1 MSKDLLLPDIGD
13 FEKVEIIEVLVKA
26 GDKIKKNESLVTL
39 ESDKSSVEVPSTDD
53 GIIESVNVKIG
64 DKVSKGHLLA
74 TLESLS
80 LTEEKPKKILG
91 EKLPPDTEKII
102 EEAENTLVLKKEA
115 DEQKTITKKE
125 DNDEKIEIVKNGD
138 IDPIETKEWL
148 ESLSAVLEKDGKLRA
163 QFLIKQ
169 LIEHSYKEG
178 SDLVLSRN
186 TPYINTIPPE
196 QETKSSGDQNLERKI
211 RSLIRWNA
219 AAMVVRANKKNP
231 ELGGHIGTFASAATL
246 YDVGMNH
253 FWRAKNNKFGGDLIY
268 FQGHSAPGMYARAFL
283 EGRITPKQLDCFR
296 QEVKSGGLSSYPH
309 PWLMPKFWQ
318 FPVVSMGLGA
328 MMSIYQARFT
338 KYLINRGLLKDEGRK
353 VWSFLGDGEMDEPES
368 MGAIGLAAREKL
380 DNLIVVVN
388 CNLQRLDG
396 PVRGNGKIIQELE
409 GIFRGAGWNVIKVIW
424 GSYWDSLLAKDKTG
438 MLIRRMGEAVDGE
451 YQAFKAKGGAYV
463 RENFFGKYPELLD
476 LVSQMTDKDIW
487 KLNRGGHDPH
497 KVYAAYH
504 SAMQHTGSPTV
515 ILAKTIKGYGMGKS
529 GESMNTTH
537 QQKKLGEE
545 DLLYYRDRFDVPLTD
560 EQVKNIEYYKPP
572 ENSPEIKY
580 LKECRL
586 KLGGNLPE
594 RSSFAKSIKTP
605 SVDVFSAMKESTG
618 KKEMSTTMI
627 LVRMLTSLLRDKN
640 VAPRLVPIIPDEART
655 FGMEG
660 FFQKIGI
667 YAHEGQK
674 YEPVDSEQL
683 SSYRE
688 DIKGQVLE
696 EGITEAGAMS
706 SWIAAGTSYT
716 NHDLEMIPIY
726 LFYSMFGFQ
735 RIGDFAWAAGDAQ
748 TRGFLIGATAGRTTL
763 AGEGLQHGD
772 GHSHILSSVIPNCK
786 SYDPTFGY
794 ELATIFREGL
804 RRMHEKQENI
814 FYYITT
820 MNENYPH
827 PEMPKGKGVED
838 GILKGMYLFK
848 ELNKYKKTKIQ
859 LLGSGTIL
867 REIIAAAEIL
877 QKDYQIDS
885 NVWSVTSFNELRKEA
900 LEVERYNLLNPD
912 KKPKKNYIEKCMS
925 TTEGPIV
932 SASDYI
938 RLNSD
943 QIRPF
948 IRKSFYSFGTD
959 GYGRSDT
966 RKNLRKF
973 FEIDKE
979 HIVTYSLSVLAKEQL
994 IPSKYAKEAIKKYN
1008 IDPEKPFPTKL

>member
-13 FEKVEIIEVLVKA
+13 FETVEIVEVLVKA

-102 EEAENTLVLKKEA
+102 EEAENTLVLKKET

-169 LIEHSYKEG
+169 LIEHSYKKG

-268 FQGHSAPGMYARAFL
+268 FQGHCAPGMYARAFL
-283 EGRITPKQLDCFR
+283 EGRITPKQLDYFR

-424 GSYWDSLLAKDKTG
+424 GSYWDPLLAKDKTG

-640 VAPRLVPIIPDEART
+640 VASRLVPIIPDEART